1 MIYAVLPSWME
12 GGMRDKGPPIADFIL
27 SVNQRVAF

>member
-12 GGMRDKGPPIADFIL
+12 GGMRNKRSPIADIIL